1 MSYGLRWIKDERQL
15 IESELWSTLESLFIL
30 RVRTRQI
37 ARTLMML
44 EGDSPLSTTMYELE
58 SSTRFTFDA
67 VADLLEQ
74 VRLGDLDMLFG
85 NNKEDYDNE

>member
-15 IESELWSTLESLFIL
+15 VESELWSALESLFML

-44 EGDSPLSTTMYELE
+44 EGDSPLSATMYELE

-74 VRLGDLDMLFG
+74 VKLGDLDMLFG
-85 NNKEDYDNE
+85 NKEDYDNE

>member
-15 IESELWSTLESLFIL
+15 IESELWTSLESLFML

-37 ARTLMML
+37 ARTILML
-44 EGDSPLSTTMYELE
+44 EGDSPLSATMYELE

-85 NNKEDYDNE
+85 NKEDYDNE

>member
-15 IESELWSTLESLFIL
+15 VESELWSTLESLFIL

-37 ARTLMML
+37 ARTLLKL
-44 EGDSPLSTTMYELE
+44 EGDSPLSTTLYELE
-58 SSTRFTFDA
+58 SSVRFTFEA

-74 VRLGDLDMLFG
+74 IKLGDLDMLFR
-85 NNKEDYDNE
+85 NKEDYDNE

>member
-1 MSYGLRWIKDERQL
+1 MTYGLRWIEDERQL
-15 IESELWSTLESLFIL
+15 VESELWSTLESLFIL

-44 EGDSPLSTTMYELE
+44 EGDSPLSATMYELE

-74 VRLGDLDMLFG
+74 IRLGDLDMLFG
-85 NNKEDYDNE
+85 NKEDYDNE

>member
-15 IESELWSTLESLFIL
+15 VESELWSALESLFML
-30 RVRTRQI
+30 RVHTRRI
-37 ARTLMML
+37 ARTLLML
-44 EGDSPLSTTMYELE
+44 EGDSPLSATMYELD

-74 VRLGDLDMLFG
+74 IKLGDLDMLFG
-85 NNKEDYDNE
+85 NKEDYDSE

>member
-1 MSYGLRWIKDERQL
+1 MTYGLRWIEDERQL
-15 IESELWSTLESLFIL
+15 VESELWSTLESLFIL

-44 EGDSPLSTTMYELE
+44 EGDSPLSVAMYELE

-85 NNKEDYDNE
+85 NKEDYDNE

>member
-15 IESELWSTLESLFIL
+15 VESELWSTLESLFIL

-44 EGDSPLSTTMYELE
+44 EGDSPLSATMYELD

-74 VRLGDLDMLFG
+74 IKLGDLDMLFG
-85 NNKEDYDNE
+85 NKEDYDSE

>member
-1 MSYGLRWIKDERQL
+1 MTYGLRWIKDERQL
-15 IESELWSTLESLFIL
+15 IESELWSALESLFML

-37 ARTLMML
+37 ARTLLML

-74 VRLGDLDMLFG
+74 VKLGDLDMLFG
-85 NNKEDYDNE
+85 NKEDYDNE